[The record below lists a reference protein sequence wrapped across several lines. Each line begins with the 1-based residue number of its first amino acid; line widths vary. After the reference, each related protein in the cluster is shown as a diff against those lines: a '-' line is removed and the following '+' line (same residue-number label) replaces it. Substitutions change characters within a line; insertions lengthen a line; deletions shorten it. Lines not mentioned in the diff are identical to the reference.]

1 MLIQIIQQNCVLS
14 VGNVVEAGRKGG
26 HSSKESFGQ
35 LRQNPVLL
43 RGGSTFTWKRWSAEG
58 SWFVLQTHVVCKAR
72 EHSFGKKNSEDPPI
86 PLWHM
91 AQVLTHTHTML
102 KPAEY

>member
-1 MLIQIIQQNCVLS
+1 MLIQITQQNCVLS

-35 LRQNPVLL
+35 LGQNPVLL
-43 RGGSTFTWKRWSAEG
+43 RGGSTFTWKGWSAEG

-72 EHSFGKKNSEDPPI
+72 EHSFGKKTVRTPQAPCGI
-86 PLWHM
+86 WLRFP
-91 AQVLTHTHTML
+91 HTHTQC
-102 KPAEY
+102 